1 MQQTNVPFKVALGYI
16 IVAIVLIL
24 AIGLVYR
31 NTTTVLAINQATR
44 DYIEKRQAADS
55 TMSNLLK
62 EEQTNLQQL
71 TRAMQGKSSHNY
83 LHEKMN
89 SLNSGEDSVVV
100 HSKAPKTHVAK
111 NTTVEVMKTRKG
123 FFRRLADAFKKEH
136 AETLSIRRD
145 SNQAVTDT
153 LSTPVNLA
161 GNVADILE
169 QIDRQEKQSTHD
181 NHEAINREVRD
192 LQITNARLA
201 LRSSQQLND
210 IHQRERQAMQQA
222 INQAMQARQNLL
234 WQIGLL
240 AIVAITA
247 AVILVYYIYR
257 DTQKERIYRENL
269 EEANEEI
276 RRIMN
281 QRERLLLTITHDIK
295 APAASI
301 SGFIDLMKDY
311 VSNPQGIECLQNI
324 KNSAAH
330 LSHLVASL
338 LDYHQLENGLMK
350 VQPTSFSPAQLVA
363 ESVEGMRL
371 RAEEKGLEISFEC
384 KMKGMGTSDSPMK
397 KEFFRADAFRIR
409 QILDNLV
416 SNAIK
421 YTDQGSVTIQA
432 QVSKVMGK
440 PMLTLSVKDTGK
452 GMTSEE
458 KQKVFHAFTRLKS
471 AQGIEGTGLGL
482 SITQE
487 LVSLLGG
494 EIILHSTQ
502 GKGST
507 FIVTIPVEPAPKEET
522 QNKNQTG
529 VGDDKALDSNPEEK
543 ENDSA
548 SLQVSVEKKKKPEF
562 ANHKILILDDD
573 KLQLQLL
580 QEMLR
585 RIVGDTWQVFAC
597 NHVMDALT
605 TLHNEQPALML
616 MDIEMP
622 EMNGMDMIAHINHT
636 QMTVVAM
643 TAHDT
648 SILEQLQKA
657 GFDDCLFKPFSMEKL
672 SDILGIESQPQLD
685 AQSETPSQP
694 DLSSQ
699 QKSNHQLDS
708 LLAFAGGDE
717 EAAKEILDTV
727 KQELAAHLENLKEA
741 VEEESLST
749 DRIGKAAHK
758 LLPIAT
764 MMQMGC
770 LEELKALSPEHIGKI
785 EEAEIR
791 AKLQVVI
798 TTLSAAVSDLYA
810 S

>member
-89 SLNSGEDSVVV
+89 SLNSGEDSIVV

-153 LSTPVNLA
+153 LSTPVNVA

-169 QIDRQEKQSTHD
+169 QIDRKEKQSTRD

-301 SGFIDLMKDY
+301 SGFIDIMRDY
-311 VSNPQGIECLQNI
+311 VDQPRGRECLDHIQG
-324 KNSAAH
+324 SARH

-338 LDYHQLENGLMK
+338 LDYHQLENGLME
-350 VQPTSFSPAQLVA
+350 VHPVNFSPSQLLR
-363 ESVEGMRL
+363 ECVEGHRL
-371 RAEEKGLEISFEC
+371 KAEEKGLQMVLAWQDKTDGKTEQGG
-384 KMKGMGTSDSPMK
+384 KGTIC
-397 KEFFRADAFRIR
+397 RADAFRLR

-416 SNAIK
+416 GNAVK
-421 YTDQGSVTIQA
+421 YTTQGSVSIVA
-432 QVSKVMGK
+432 
-440 PMLTLSVKDTGK
+440 TLSANDNEEEKAFRLTVAVKDTGK
-452 GMTSEE
+452 GMTTQE
-458 KQKVFHAFTRLKS
+458 KHDVFQAFTRLKN
-471 AQGIEGTGLGL
+471 AQGIEGAGLGL
-482 SITQE
+482 SITHE
-487 LVSLLGG
+487 LASLLDG
-494 EIILHSTQ
+494 EIQVESVVGH
-502 GKGST
+502 GST
-507 FIVTIPVEPAPKEET
+507 FTVTIPLEEKTEDAEMEET
-522 QNKNQTG
+522 AEATPTLP
-529 VGDDKALDSNPEEK
+529 AAEWEDS
-543 ENDSA
+543 
-548 SLQVSVEKKKKPEF
+548 
-562 ANHKILILDDD
+562 KILLLDDD
-573 KLQLQLL
+573 PLQLQLL

-585 RIVGDTWQVFAC
+585 RLPIAPEKVIVC
-597 NHVMDALT
+597 HHVTDALT
-605 TLHNEQPALML
+605 ALHNEKPSLML

-622 EMNGMDMIAHINHT
+622 EMNGMEIIQHLNHT
-636 QMTVVAM
+636 HMRVVAM
-643 TAHDT
+643 TAHDS
-648 SILEQLQKA
+648 SILSQLKEV
-657 GFDDCLFKPFSMEKL
+657 GFDDCLFKPFRVDALAKVLGVSQDHV
-672 SDILGIESQPQLD
+672 SDTVPSPSQSTSIPPRFAPLVAFADDDPEAAEEIVRTVRQELAQYLVLLQQIQNPSTSSTD
-685 AQSETPSQP
+685 AANPTETPS
-694 DLSSQ
+694 
-699 QKSNHQLDS
+699 
-708 LLAFAGGDE
+708 
-717 EAAKEILDTV
+717 
-727 KQELAAHLENLKEA
+727 
-741 VEEESLST
+741 ST
-749 DRIGKAAHK
+749 TDISKIAHK

-770 LEELKALSPEHIGKI
+770 LNALTSLSPEHINDLEQPQI
-785 EEAEIR
+785 QQCLQTVIHDLQDILEEN
-791 AKLQVVI
+791 
-798 TTLSAAVSDLYA
+798 
-810 S
+810 

>member
-71 TRAMQGKSSHNY
+71 TRAMQGKSAHNY

-161 GNVADILE
+161 GNVADILK
-169 QIDRQEKQSTHD
+169 QIDRKEKQSTHD
-181 NHEAINREVRD
+181 NHDAINREVRD

-311 VSNPQGIECLQNI
+311 VDNPQGISCLNSI
-324 KNSAAH
+324 KGSATH
-330 LSHLVASL
+330 LSRLVAAL

-350 VQPTSFSPAQLVA
+350 LNPVDFSPADMFRQCAGEMQIL
-363 ESVEGMRL
+363 SQ
-371 RAEEKGLEISFEC
+371 EKGLELHLELISC
-384 KMKGMGTSDSPMK
+384 PQTYY
-397 KEFFRADAFRIR
+397 RADAFRIR
-409 QILDNLV
+409 QILNNLV

-421 YTDQGSVTIQA
+421 YTDKGSVTIQA
-432 QVSKVMGK
+432 SISAQHL
-440 PMLTLSVKDTGK
+440 LTFSVRDTGK
-452 GMTSEE
+452 GMTTEE
-458 KQKVFHAFTRLKS
+458 RQKVFQAFTRLKS

-482 SITQE
+482 NITQE
-487 LVSLLGG
+487 LVNLL
-494 EIILHSTQ
+494 Q
-502 GKGST
+502 GTLRLESVKDKGST
-507 FIVTIPVEPAPKEET
+507 FTVTIPLALGTAPAAEE
-522 QNKNQTG
+522 
-529 VGDDKALDSNPEEK
+529 AEE
-543 ENDSA
+543 
-548 SLQVSVEKKKKPEF
+548 QKPLTPAKPHFE
-562 ANHKILILDDD
+562 NHKILLLDDD
-573 KLQLQLL
+573 PLQLRLL
-580 QEMLR
+580 QEMLKKL
-585 RIVGDTWQVFAC
+585 VGDSWQVFAC
-597 NHVMDALT
+597 LHVAEALT
-605 TLHNEQPALML
+605 VLHNEHPALMM

-622 EMNGMDMIAHINHT
+622 EMNGIRMIQHINHSH
-636 QMTVVAM
+636 MKVVAM
-643 TAHDT
+643 TAHDA
-648 SILEQLQKA
+648 SIIRELKEA
-657 GFDDCLFKPFSMEKL
+657 GFDDCLFKPFSTEKL
-672 SDILGIESQPQLD
+672 
-685 AQSETPSQP
+685 
-694 DLSSQ
+694 
-699 QKSNHQLDS
+699 
-708 LLAFAGGDE
+708 
-717 EAAKEILDTV
+717 KEILGLEDAASEAEDITEESNKNSRFAPLLTFAEGDPEAEAEILSTV
-727 KQELAAHLENLKEA
+727 KQELSSHLQNLQQATEG
-741 VEEESLST
+741 ELSIES
-749 DRIGKAAHK
+749 IGKTAHK

-764 MMQMGC
+764 MIEMESRQHIA
-770 LEELKALSPEHIGKI
+770 ALAPEHISDLS
-785 EEAEIR
+785 ESQIR
-791 AKLQVVI
+791 AYTQSI
-798 TTLSAAVSDLYA
+798 IADLKTIL
-810 S
+810 

>member
-71 TRAMQGKSSHNY
+71 TRAMQGKSAHNY

-111 NTTVEVMKTRKG
+111 NTTVEVMRTRKG

-153 LSTPVNLA
+153 LSTPVNVA
-161 GNVADILE
+161 GNVANILE
-169 QIDRQEKQSTHD
+169 QIDRKEKQSTHD

-311 VSNPQGIECLQNI
+311 VDNPQGISCLNSI
-324 KNSAAH
+324 KGSATH
-330 LSHLVASL
+330 LSRLVAAL

-350 VQPTSFSPAQLVA
+350 LNPVDFSPADMFRQCAGEMQIL
-363 ESVEGMRL
+363 SQ
-371 RAEEKGLEISFEC
+371 EKGLELHLELISC
-384 KMKGMGTSDSPMK
+384 PQTYY
-397 KEFFRADAFRIR
+397 RADAFRIR
-409 QILDNLV
+409 QILNNLV

-421 YTDQGSVTIQA
+421 YTDKGSVTIQA
-432 QVSKVMGK
+432 SISAQHL
-440 PMLTLSVKDTGK
+440 LTFSVRDTGK
-452 GMTSEE
+452 GMTTEE
-458 KQKVFHAFTRLKS
+458 RQKVFQAFTRLKS
-471 AQGIEGTGLGL
+471 AQGIEG
-482 SITQE
+482 
-487 LVSLLGG
+487 
-494 EIILHSTQ
+494 
-502 GKGST
+502 
-507 FIVTIPVEPAPKEET
+507 P
-522 QNKNQTG
+522 
-529 VGDDKALDSNPEEK
+529 
-543 ENDSA
+543 
-548 SLQVSVEKKKKPEF
+548 
-562 ANHKILILDDD
+562 
-573 KLQLQLL
+573 
-580 QEMLR
+580 
-585 RIVGDTWQVFAC
+585 
-597 NHVMDALT
+597 
-605 TLHNEQPALML
+605 
-616 MDIEMP
+616 
-622 EMNGMDMIAHINHT
+622 
-636 QMTVVAM
+636 
-643 TAHDT
+643 
-648 SILEQLQKA
+648 
-657 GFDDCLFKPFSMEKL
+657 
-672 SDILGIESQPQLD
+672 
-685 AQSETPSQP
+685 
-694 DLSSQ
+694 
-699 QKSNHQLDS
+699 
-708 LLAFAGGDE
+708 
-717 EAAKEILDTV
+717 
-727 KQELAAHLENLKEA
+727 
-741 VEEESLST
+741 
-749 DRIGKAAHK
+749 
-758 LLPIAT
+758 
-764 MMQMGC
+764 
-770 LEELKALSPEHIGKI
+770 
-785 EEAEIR
+785 
-791 AKLQVVI
+791 
-798 TTLSAAVSDLYA
+798 VSD
-810 S
+810 

>member
-169 QIDRQEKQSTHD
+169 QIDRKEKQSTHD

-301 SGFIDLMKDY
+301 SGFIDMMRDY
-311 VSNPQGIECLQNI
+311 VDQPRGRECLDHIQG
-324 KNSAAH
+324 SARH

-338 LDYHQLENGLMK
+338 LDYHQLENGLME
-350 VQPTSFSPAQLVA
+350 VHPVNFSPSQLLR
-363 ESVEGMRL
+363 ECVEGHRL
-371 RAEEKGLEISFEC
+371 KAEEKGLQMVLAWQDKTDGKTEQGG
-384 KMKGMGTSDSPMK
+384 KGTIC
-397 KEFFRADAFRIR
+397 RADAFRLR

-416 SNAIK
+416 GNAVK
-421 YTDQGSVTIQA
+421 YTTQGN
-432 QVSKVMGK
+432 VSIVA
-440 PMLTLSVKDTGK
+440 TLSANDNEEEKAFRLTVAVKDTGK
-452 GMTSEE
+452 GMTTQE
-458 KQKVFHAFTRLKS
+458 KHDVFQAFTRLKN
-471 AQGIEGTGLGL
+471 AQGIEGAGLGL
-482 SITQE
+482 SITHE
-487 LVSLLGG
+487 LASLLDG
-494 EIILHSTQ
+494 EIQVESVVGH
-502 GKGST
+502 GST
-507 FIVTIPVEPAPKEET
+507 FTVTIPLEEKTEDAEMEET
-522 QNKNQTG
+522 AEATPTLP
-529 VGDDKALDSNPEEK
+529 AAEWEDS
-543 ENDSA
+543 
-548 SLQVSVEKKKKPEF
+548 
-562 ANHKILILDDD
+562 KILLLDDD
-573 KLQLQLL
+573 PLQLQLL

-585 RIVGDTWQVFAC
+585 RLPIAPEKVIVC
-597 NHVMDALT
+597 HHVTDALT
-605 TLHNEQPALML
+605 ALHNEKPSLML

-622 EMNGMDMIAHINHT
+622 EMNGMEIIQHLNHT
-636 QMTVVAM
+636 HMRVVAM
-643 TAHDT
+643 TAHDS
-648 SILEQLQKA
+648 SILSQLKEA
-657 GFDDCLFKPFSMEKL
+657 GFDDCLFKPFRVDALAKVLGVSQDHV
-672 SDILGIESQPQLD
+672 SDTVPSPSQSTSIPPRFAPLVAFADDDPEAAEEIVQTVRQELAQYLVLLQQIQNPSTSSTD
-685 AQSETPSQP
+685 AANPTETPSY
-694 DLSSQ
+694 
-699 QKSNHQLDS
+699 
-708 LLAFAGGDE
+708 
-717 EAAKEILDTV
+717 T
-727 KQELAAHLENLKEA
+727 
-741 VEEESLST
+741 T
-749 DRIGKAAHK
+749 DINKIAHK

-770 LEELKALSPEHIGKI
+770 LDALTSLSPEHINDLEQPQI
-785 EEAEIR
+785 QQCLQTVIHDLQDILEE
-791 AKLQVVI
+791 K
-798 TTLSAAVSDLYA
+798 
-810 S
+810 

>member
-169 QIDRQEKQSTHD
+169 QIDRKEKQSTRD
-181 NHEAINREVRD
+181 NHDAINREVRD

-311 VSNPQGIECLQNI
+311 VDTPQGISCLNSI
-324 KNSAAH
+324 KGSATH
-330 LSHLVASL
+330 LSRLVAAL

-350 VQPTSFSPAQLVA
+350 LNPVDFSPADMFRQCAGEMQIL
-363 ESVEGMRL
+363 SQ
-371 RAEEKGLEISFEC
+371 EKGLELHLELDGISNPQ
-384 KMKGMGTSDSPMK
+384 TYY
-397 KEFFRADAFRIR
+397 RATPIRCSHRAFWF
-409 QILDNLV
+409 
-416 SNAIK
+416 
-421 YTDQGSVTIQA
+421 YGSVGIYFRLEYA
-432 QVSKVMGK
+432 YIGQV
-440 PMLTLSVKDTGK
+440 T
-452 GMTSEE
+452 
-458 KQKVFHAFTRLKS
+458 VF
-471 AQGIEGTGLGL
+471 
-482 SITQE
+482 
-487 LVSLLGG
+487 
-494 EIILHSTQ
+494 
-502 GKGST
+502 
-507 FIVTIPVEPAPKEET
+507 FIVVKAIADHKFIRDLKAAVIRLDVRHAAAGLAEDGTDPDAVGIAHFQHRDQLGQRDAGV
-522 QNKNQTG
+522 KN
-529 VGDDKALDSNPEEK
+529 
-543 ENDSA
+543 
-548 SLQVSVEKKKKPEF
+548 
-562 ANHKILILDDD
+562 ILDDQQI
-573 KLQLQLL
+573 LA
-580 QEMLR
+580 
-585 RIVGDTWQVFAC
+585 GQVC
-597 NHVMDALT
+597 
-605 TLHNEQPALML
+605 
-616 MDIEMP
+616 IK
-622 EMNGMDMIAHINHT
+622 
-636 QMTVVAM
+636 
-643 TAHDT
+643 
-648 SILEQLQKA
+648 ILDDLDKA
-657 GFDDCLFKPFSMEKL
+657 G
-672 SDILGIESQPQLD
+672 
-685 AQSETPSQP
+685 
-694 DLSSQ
+694 
-699 QKSNHQLDS
+699 
-708 LLAFAGGDE
+708 
-717 EAAKEILDTV
+717 
-727 KQELAAHLENLKEA
+727 
-741 VEEESLST
+741 
-749 DRIGKAAHK
+749 
-758 LLPIAT
+758 
-764 MMQMGC
+764 
-770 LEELKALSPEHIGKI
+770 
-785 EEAEIR
+785 
-791 AKLQVVI
+791 
-798 TTLSAAVSDLYA
+798 
-810 S
+810 

>member
-1 MQQTNVPFKVALGYI
+1 MQKTNVPFKVALGYI

-31 NTTTVLAINQATR
+31 NTTAVLAINQATR

-55 TMSNLLK
+55 TMSHLLK

-123 FFRRLADAFKKEH
+123 FFRRLADAFRKEH

-145 SNQAVTDT
+145 SNQAITDT
-153 LSTPVNLA
+153 LSTPVNVA
-161 GNVADILE
+161 GNVANILE
-169 QIDRQEKQSTHD
+169 QIDRKEKQSTRD

-240 AIVAITA
+240 AIVAIAA

-311 VSNPQGIECLQNI
+311 VDNPQGISCLNSI
-324 KNSAAH
+324 KGSATH
-330 LSHLVASL
+330 LSRLVAAL

-350 VQPTSFSPAQLVA
+350 LNPVDFSPADMFRQCA
-363 ESVEGMRL
+363 EEMQILSR
-371 RAEEKGLEISFEC
+371 EKGLELHLELDGISNPQ
-384 KMKGMGTSDSPMK
+384 TYY
-397 KEFFRADAFRIR
+397 RADAFRIR
-409 QILDNLV
+409 QILNNLV

-421 YTDQGSVTIQA
+421 YTDRGSVTIQA
-432 QVSKVMGK
+432 AISPQHLLTFSVS
-440 PMLTLSVKDTGK
+440 DTGK
-452 GMTSEE
+452 GMTTEE
-458 KQKVFHAFTRLKS
+458 CQKVFQAFTRLKS

-482 SITQE
+482 NITQE
-487 LVSLLGG
+487 LVNLLQGTLRL
-494 EIILHSTQ
+494 ESVK

-507 FIVTIPVEPAPKEET
+507 FTVTIPLALGTASAAEE
-522 QNKNQTG
+522 
-529 VGDDKALDSNPEEK
+529 AEE
-543 ENDSA
+543 
-548 SLQVSVEKKKKPEF
+548 QKPLTPVKPHFE
-562 ANHKILILDDD
+562 NHKILLLDDD
-573 KLQLQLL
+573 PLQLRLL
-580 QEMLR
+580 QEMLKKL
-585 RIVGDTWQVFAC
+585 VGDSWQVFAC
-597 NHVMDALT
+597 LHVAEALT
-605 TLHNEQPALML
+605 MLHNEHPALMM

-622 EMNGMDMIAHINHT
+622 EMNGIRMIQHINHSH
-636 QMTVVAM
+636 MKVVAM
-643 TAHDT
+643 TAHDA
-648 SILEQLQKA
+648 SIIRELKEA
-657 GFDDCLFKPFSMEKL
+657 GFDDCLFKPFSTEKL
-672 SDILGIESQPQLD
+672 
-685 AQSETPSQP
+685 
-694 DLSSQ
+694 
-699 QKSNHQLDS
+699 
-708 LLAFAGGDE
+708 
-717 EAAKEILDTV
+717 KEILGLEDTAEETEDMTEKTEKNSRFAPLLTFAEGDPEAEAEILSTV
-727 KQELAAHLENLKEA
+727 KQELSSHLQNLQQATEGELSIEA
-741 VEEESLST
+741 
-749 DRIGKAAHK
+749 IGKTAHK

-764 MMQMGC
+764 MIEMESRQHIA
-770 LEELKALSPEHIGKI
+770 ALAPEHISDLS
-785 EEAEIR
+785 ESQIR
-791 AKLQVVI
+791 AYTQSVI
-798 TTLSAAVSDLYA
+798 TDLRA
-810 S
+810 LL

>member
-311 VSNPQGIECLQNI
+311 VDNPQGISCLNSI
-324 KNSAAH
+324 KGSATH
-330 LSHLVASL
+330 LSQLVAAL

-350 VQPTSFSPAQLVA
+350 LNPVDFSPADMFRQCAGEMQIL
-363 ESVEGMRL
+363 SQ
-371 RAEEKGLEISFEC
+371 EKGLELHLELDGIS
-384 KMKGMGTSDSPMK
+384 SPQTYY
-397 KEFFRADAFRIR
+397 RADAFRIR
-409 QILDNLV
+409 QILNNLV

-421 YTDQGSVTIQA
+421 YTDKGSVTIQA
-432 QVSKVMGK
+432 AISPQHL
-440 PMLTLSVKDTGK
+440 LTFSVRDTGK
-452 GMTSEE
+452 GMTTEE
-458 KQKVFHAFTRLKS
+458 RQKVFQAFTRLKS

-482 SITQE
+482 NITQE
-487 LVSLLGG
+487 LVNLL
-494 EIILHSTQ
+494 Q
-502 GKGST
+502 GTLRLESVKDKGST
-507 FIVTIPVEPAPKEET
+507 FTVTIPLALGTAPA
-522 QNKNQTG
+522 
-529 VGDDKALDSNPEEK
+529 A
-543 ENDSA
+543 
-548 SLQVSVEKKKKPEF
+548 
-562 ANHKILILDDD
+562 
-573 KLQLQLL
+573 
-580 QEMLR
+580 
-585 RIVGDTWQVFAC
+585 
-597 NHVMDALT
+597 
-605 TLHNEQPALML
+605 
-616 MDIEMP
+616 
-622 EMNGMDMIAHINHT
+622 
-636 QMTVVAM
+636 
-643 TAHDT
+643 
-648 SILEQLQKA
+648 
-657 GFDDCLFKPFSMEKL
+657 
-672 SDILGIESQPQLD
+672 
-685 AQSETPSQP
+685 
-694 DLSSQ
+694 
-699 QKSNHQLDS
+699 
-708 LLAFAGGDE
+708 
-717 EAAKEILDTV
+717 
-727 KQELAAHLENLKEA
+727 
-741 VEEESLST
+741 
-749 DRIGKAAHK
+749 
-758 LLPIAT
+758 
-764 MMQMGC
+764 
-770 LEELKALSPEHIGKI
+770 
-785 EEAEIR
+785 EEAEEQKPSPQPSPIS
-791 AKLQVVI
+791 KI
-798 TTLSAAVSDLYA
+798 TRYCCSMTTRCSSVCFRRC
-810 S
+810 

>member
-55 TMSNLLK
+55 TMSSLLK

-161 GNVADILE
+161 GNVANILE
-169 QIDRQEKQSTHD
+169 QIDRKEKQSTHD
-181 NHEAINREVRD
+181 NHDAINREMRD

-222 INQAMQARQNLL
+222 INQAMQARKNLL

-301 SGFIDLMKDY
+301 SGFIDMMRDY
-311 VSNPQGIECLQNI
+311 VDQPRGRECLDHIQG
-324 KNSAAH
+324 SARH

-338 LDYHQLENGLMK
+338 LDYHQLENGLME
-350 VQPTSFSPAQLVA
+350 VHPVNFSPSQLLR
-363 ESVEGMRL
+363 ECVEGHRL
-371 RAEEKGLEISFEC
+371 KAEEKGLQMVLAWQDKTDDETEQGG
-384 KMKGMGTSDSPMK
+384 KGTIC
-397 KEFFRADAFRIR
+397 RTDAFRLR

-416 SNAIK
+416 GNAVK
-421 YTDQGSVTIQA
+421 YTTQGSVSVVA
-432 QVSKVMGK
+432 
-440 PMLTLSVKDTGK
+440 TLSANDNEEEKAFRLTVAVKDTGK
-452 GMTSEE
+452 GMTTQE
-458 KQKVFHAFTRLKS
+458 KHDVFQAFTRLKN
-471 AQGIEGTGLGL
+471 AQGIEGAGLGL
-482 SITQE
+482 SITHE
-487 LVSLLGG
+487 LASLLDG
-494 EIILHSTQ
+494 EIQVESVVGH
-502 GKGST
+502 GST
-507 FIVTIPVEPAPKEET
+507 FTVTIPLEEKTEDAEMEET
-522 QNKNQTG
+522 AEATPTLP
-529 VGDDKALDSNPEEK
+529 AAEWEDS
-543 ENDSA
+543 
-548 SLQVSVEKKKKPEF
+548 
-562 ANHKILILDDD
+562 KILLLDDD
-573 KLQLQLL
+573 PLQLQLL

-585 RIVGDTWQVFAC
+585 RLPIDLEKVIVC
-597 NHVMDALT
+597 HHVIDALT
-605 TLHNEQPALML
+605 ALHNEKPSIML

-622 EMNGMDMIAHINHT
+622 EMNGMEIIQHLNHT
-636 QMTVVAM
+636 HMRVVAM
-643 TAHDT
+643 TAHDS
-648 SILEQLQKA
+648 SILSQLKEA
-657 GFDDCLFKPFSMEKL
+657 GFDDCLFKPFRVDALAKVLGVSQDRV
-672 SDILGIESQPQLD
+672 SDTVPSPSQPTSIPPRFAPLVAFADDDPEAAEEIVRTVRQELAQYLVLLQQIQNPSTSSTD
-685 AQSETPSQP
+685 AANPTETPS
-694 DLSSQ
+694 
-699 QKSNHQLDS
+699 
-708 LLAFAGGDE
+708 
-717 EAAKEILDTV
+717 
-727 KQELAAHLENLKEA
+727 
-741 VEEESLST
+741 ST
-749 DRIGKAAHK
+749 TDISKIAHK

-770 LEELKALSPEHIGKI
+770 LDALTSLSPEHINDLEQPQI
-785 EEAEIR
+785 QQCLQTVIHDLQDILEEN
-791 AKLQVVI
+791 
-798 TTLSAAVSDLYA
+798 
-810 S
+810 

>member
-71 TRAMQGKSSHNY
+71 TRAMQGKSAHNY

-111 NTTVEVMKTRKG
+111 NTTVEVMRTRKG

-153 LSTPVNLA
+153 LSTPVNVA
-161 GNVADILE
+161 GNVANILE
-169 QIDRQEKQSTHD
+169 QIDRKEKQSTHD

-311 VSNPQGIECLQNI
+311 VDNPQGISCLNSI
-324 KNSAAH
+324 KGSATH
-330 LSHLVASL
+330 LSRLVAAL

-350 VQPTSFSPAQLVA
+350 LNPVDFSPADMFRQCAGEMQIL
-363 ESVEGMRL
+363 SQ
-371 RAEEKGLEISFEC
+371 EKGLELHLELISC
-384 KMKGMGTSDSPMK
+384 PQTYY
-397 KEFFRADAFRIR
+397 RADAFRIR
-409 QILDNLV
+409 QILNNLV

-421 YTDQGSVTIQA
+421 YTDKGSVTIQA
-432 QVSKVMGK
+432 SISAQHL
-440 PMLTLSVKDTGK
+440 LTFSVRDTGK
-452 GMTSEE
+452 GMTTEE
-458 KQKVFHAFTRLKS
+458 RQKVFQAFTRLKS

-482 SITQE
+482 NITQE
-487 LVSLLGG
+487 LVNLL
-494 EIILHSTQ
+494 Q
-502 GKGST
+502 GTLRLESVKDKGST
-507 FIVTIPVEPAPKEET
+507 FTVTIPLALGTAPAAEE
-522 QNKNQTG
+522 
-529 VGDDKALDSNPEEK
+529 AEE
-543 ENDSA
+543 
-548 SLQVSVEKKKKPEF
+548 QKPLAPAKPHFE
-562 ANHKILILDDD
+562 NHKILLLDDD
-573 KLQLQLL
+573 PLQLRLL
-580 QEMLR
+580 QEMLKKL
-585 RIVGDTWQVFAC
+585 VGDSWQVFAC
-597 NHVMDALT
+597 LHVAEALT
-605 TLHNEQPALML
+605 VLHNEHPALMM

-622 EMNGMDMIAHINHT
+622 EMNGIRMIQHINHSH
-636 QMTVVAM
+636 MKVVAM
-643 TAHDT
+643 TAHDA
-648 SILEQLQKA
+648 SIIRELKEA
-657 GFDDCLFKPFSMEKL
+657 GFDDCLFKPFSTEKL
-672 SDILGIESQPQLD
+672 
-685 AQSETPSQP
+685 
-694 DLSSQ
+694 
-699 QKSNHQLDS
+699 
-708 LLAFAGGDE
+708 
-717 EAAKEILDTV
+717 KEILGLENTASEAEDIAEKTNKNSRFSALLTFAEGDPEAEAEILSTV
-727 KQELAAHLENLKEA
+727 KQELSSHLQNLQQATEGELSIEA
-741 VEEESLST
+741 
-749 DRIGKAAHK
+749 IGKTVHK

-764 MMQMGC
+764 MIEMESRQHIA
-770 LEELKALSPEHIGKI
+770 ALAPEHISDLS
-785 EEAEIR
+785 ESQIR
-791 AKLQVVI
+791 AYTQSI
-798 TTLSAAVSDLYA
+798 IADLKTIL
-810 S
+810 